1 MAILVCQ
8 NWQTGAPLAAKLD
21 LPLDILLHQYR
32 QMKAEIFILGI
43 LYDTGEYWTILDNIG
58 HYWTILG

>member
-32 QMKAEIFILGI
+32 QMKAEVVILAI
-43 LYDTGEYWTILDNIG
+43 LCDTGQYWPLLDNFE
-58 HYWTILG
+58 Y